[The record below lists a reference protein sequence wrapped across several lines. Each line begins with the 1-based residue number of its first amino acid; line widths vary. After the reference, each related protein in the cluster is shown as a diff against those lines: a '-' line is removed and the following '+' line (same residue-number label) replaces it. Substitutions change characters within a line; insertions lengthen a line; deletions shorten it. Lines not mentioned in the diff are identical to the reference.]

1 MPRTKR
7 YNKKYTYT
15 KRVRKGGGLMN
26 LIRRRNKD
34 NVDDKNNE
42 KISDKNKIDLI
53 ILALGGMEEV
63 ARRAKANEEKLKEK
77 LKNEVDNPL
86 VRDKSLEK
94 DSNQNTPPE
103 GPPLPPL
110 ADGAALATLPP
121 RPLYPPPPPSGGRR
135 TRQRRHKY

>member
-15 KRVRKGGGLMN
+15 KRVRKGGGFLN
-26 LIRRRNKD
+26 LIRRRKKD
-34 NVDDKNNE
+34 NANE
-42 KISDKNKIDLI
+42 KISDKSKIDLI

-86 VRDKSLEK
+86 VKKDKSPER
-94 DSNQNTPPE
+94 DSGDNIPSE
-103 GPPLPPL
+103 GPPLPPP
-110 ADGAALATLPP
+110 ADGA
-121 RPLYPPPPPSGGRR
+121 PLSYPPPSGGKR
-135 TRQRRHKY
+135 TSRRRHKY

>member
-15 KRVRKGGGLMN
+15 KRVRKGGGFLN
-26 LIRRRNKD
+26 LIRRRKKD
-34 NVDDKNNE
+34 NANE
-42 KISDKNKIDLI
+42 KISDKSKIDLI

-86 VRDKSLEK
+86 VKKDKSPER
-94 DSNQNTPPE
+94 DSGDNI
-103 GPPLPPL
+103 LPKVTSPSPV
-110 ADGAALATLPP
+110 DGA
-121 RPLYPPPPPSGGRR
+121 PLSYPPPSGGQR
-135 TRQRRHKY
+135 TSRRRHKY